1 MQESN
6 PVKPFTLC
14 FNCAQFPQSCSCH
27 VSETSYICVKEHTT
41 LSIFLCSQS
50 APSCSPCALRPAP
63 RLTALFKSVR
73 VLSNQ
78 NKARGFLQPRTGR
91 VCSVKSIDC
100 AQCWL
105 TRCYPTLGLQS
116 FALILFFSLLIH
128 SRPLLLG
135 VGYPR
140 WAFPGPV
147 TVHFS
152 RRILRDRP
160 KKCRY

>member
-1 MQESN
+1 MFQLRTISSVLFLPCFGDILYLCERAYN
-6 PVKPFTLC
+6 PVY
-14 FNCAQFPQSCSCH
+14 FPLL
-27 VSETSYICVKEHTT
+27 TK
-41 LSIFLCSQS
+41 

-128 SRPLLLG
+128 GRPLLLG